1 MATFAFASENLSLH
15 YCVIV
20 EKSKSLFA
28 FSFAAVRLVAMSNT
42 KYDVILIGAG
52 PAGYFAAYELN
63 KLCPQLKIALIDGGN
78 PIEKRHCPVLEHK
91 IRTCPLNPKGY
102 SECFPACSITSGF
115 GGAGAYSDGKFNIT
129 TEFGG
134 WLTDYISE
142 EELLDVINYI
152 DGINLH
158 FGATETITDPNTPI
172 VKQIERRAMAAGLK
186 LLRSNVRHLGTE
198 ENLKILT
205 RISNYLKE
213 RIDMFFGV
221 KAKDIIVKEDRVC
234 GVILED
240 GRQFDAD
247 YVSLSIGREGSKW
260 LNEILEKR
268 GVKMSQTQV
277 DIGVRV
283 ECPNLVMEEINENL
297 YEGKFIYQTKTGQT
311 VRTFCSNPGGH
322 VVVENYEGVV
332 NVNGHSYGDAK
343 LSSKYTNFAL
353 LVSHHFSEPFKEPN
367 EYAKK
372 VSSLANQLA
381 CGGVIVQR
389 FGDIRLG
396 RRSTEK
402 RIREGFIRPTLKEAV
417 PGDLTLCMPHKT
429 IQAIVEMIEVLDKVT
444 PGIATE
450 HTLLYGVEAK
460 YYSAHP
466 EIDNNLEVKQIA
478 NLYVGGDGAGLTRG
492 LAQAGASGVL
502 IARDIAKKYSN

>member
-1 MATFAFASENLSLH
+1 MKF
-15 YCVIV
+15 
-20 EKSKSLFA
+20 
-28 FSFAAVRLVAMSNT
+28 
-42 KYDVILIGAG
+42 DVIFVGAG

-63 KLCPQLKIALIDGGN
+63 KLHPNLSIALIDGGN
-78 PIEKRHCPVLEHK
+78 SIEKRRCPVLEHK
-91 IRTCPLNPKGY
+91 LQKCPLNTKGY
-102 SECFPACSITSGF
+102 SECYPACSITNGF

-134 WLTDYISE
+134 WLTDYIDE
-142 EELLDVINYI
+142 DELLNVINYI
-152 DGINLH
+152 DKINLD
-158 FGATETITDPNTPI
+158 FGATEVITDPNTDT

-186 LLRSNVRHLGTE
+186 LLRSKVRHLGTE

-213 RIDMFFGV
+213 RITMYFGV
-221 KAKDIIVKEDRVC
+221 KVKDIVVEDGAVR
-234 GVILED
+234 GVIMED
-240 GRQFDAD
+240 GRTFEAD
-247 YVSLSIGREGSKW
+247 YVSLSVGREGSKW
-260 LNEILEKR
+260 LAEILEKR
-268 GVKMSQTQV
+268 GVVMSQNQV

-283 ECPNLVMEEINENL
+283 ECPDLVMEEINTNL
-297 YEGKFIYQTKTGQT
+297 YEGKFLYQTTNGNI

-332 NVNGHSYGDAK
+332 NVNGHSYSDSK
-343 LSSKYTNFAL
+343 LCSHNTNFAL
-353 LVSHHFSEPFKEPN
+353 LVSHHFSEPFKAPN

-389 FGDIRLG
+389 FGDIKLG
-396 RRSTEK
+396 RRSTPK
-402 RIREGFIRPTLKEAV
+402 RIKEGFVRPTLTEAV
-417 PGDLTLCMPHKT
+417 PGDLTLCMPQKT
-429 IQAIVEMIEVLDKVT
+429 MEAIIEMIQVLDKVT

-466 EIDNNLEVKQIA
+466 DINNNLELKNIR
-478 NLYVGGDGAGLTRG
+478 NLYVGGDGAGITRG

-502 IARDIAKKYSN
+502 IARDIANKLSK

>member
-1 MATFAFASENLSLH
+1 MH
-15 YCVIV
+15 
-20 EKSKSLFA
+20 
-28 FSFAAVRLVAMSNT
+28 
-42 KYDVILIGAG
+42 YDVILVGAG

-63 KLCPQLKIALIDGGN
+63 KLNPKLKIALIDRGN
-78 PIEKRHCPVLEHK
+78 PIEKRRCPVLEHK
-91 IRTCPLNPKGY
+91 VQKCPMNAKGY
-102 SECFPACSITSGF
+102 GGCAPACSITNGF

-134 WLTDYISE
+134 WLTDYVDE
-142 EELLDVINYI
+142 DTLLDVINYV
-152 DGINLH
+152 DQINLD
-158 FGATETITDPNTPI
+158 FGATETVTDPNTPA

-186 LLRSNVRHLGTE
+186 LLRSKVRHLGTE

-205 RISNYLKE
+205 RIAHYLSE
-213 RIDMFFGV
+213 RIDMFFGAKVQDIVVENNVV
-221 KAKDIIVKEDRVC
+221 KGIVM
-234 GVILED
+234 ED
-240 GRQFDAD
+240 GCEFEAD
-247 YVSLSIGREGSKW
+247 YVSLSVGREGSRW
-260 LNEILEKR
+260 LAEILERR

-283 ECPNLVMEEINENL
+283 EVPNLVMEEINENL
-297 YEGKFIYQTKTGQT
+297 YEGKFLYQTKSGIT

-332 NVNGHSYGDAK
+332 NVNGHSYNDPK
-343 LSSKYTNFAL
+343 LSSHYTNFAL
-353 LVSHHFSEPFKEPN
+353 LVSHHFSEPFKAPN

-402 RIREGFIRPTLKEAV
+402 RIKEGFIRPTLAEAV
-417 PGDLTLCMPHKT
+417 PGDLSLCMPQRT
-429 IQAIVEMIEVLDKVT
+429 MEAIVEMIDVLDKVT

-466 EIDNNLEVKQIA
+466 EINDNLEVADIK

-502 IARDIAKKYSN
+502 IARDIAKKIG